1 MPFVVNHPTS
11 CTSSLT
17 NPESSTVI
25 NTVSL
30 IEEVVSNECKI
41 DSLSKRGITLV
52 DVELT
57 AFEWEA
63 LLPE

>member
-1 MPFVVNHPTS
+1 M
-11 CTSSLT
+11 
-17 NPESSTVI
+17 
-25 NTVSL
+25 VSL
-30 IEEVVSNECKI
+30 IEEVVSNKCKI

-63 LLPE
+63 LLPESSS